1 MYAPPAV
8 ILRRNGW
15 GNVRSAEN
23 GIHWRKKRKDL
34 LLPQEGRPAEE
45 HIMHRKAQAEQTG
58 LNQLK
63 QM

>member
-15 GNVRSAEN
+15 ENAHSAEN

-34 LLPQEGRPAEE
+34 FLPQEGRPAEE
-45 HIMHRKAQAEQTG
+45 HIMHRKAQAEQIV
-58 LNQLK
+58 LNPLK
-63 QM
+63 QT